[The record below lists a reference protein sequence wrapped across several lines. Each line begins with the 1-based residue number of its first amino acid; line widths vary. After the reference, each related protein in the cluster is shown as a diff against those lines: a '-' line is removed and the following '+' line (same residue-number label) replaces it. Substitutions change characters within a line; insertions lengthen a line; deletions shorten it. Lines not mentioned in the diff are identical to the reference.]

1 MKFLYAVMLLVFLA
15 SCTKTPVVTPTE
27 TPTTPEVTQE
37 TPVDEALVDDIVSEI
52 EELGVTAEN
61 EIITLDGAYKNPKG
75 DVDMKIDYSVDAS
88 GVIQSINVS
97 ATTYDLTQFNT
108 SAQELVGKTLTDAE
122 SFYVAGG
129 SLTSDAFT
137 TAIKNR

>member
-1 MKFLYAVMLLVFLA
+1 MLLVFLA
-15 SCTKTPVVTPTE
+15 SCTKAPVE
-27 TPTTPEVTQE
+27 TPTQSGDTAPVAQE
-37 TPVDEALVDDIVSEI
+37 EQVDEALVNDIVSEV
-52 EELGVTAEN
+52 ENLGTTAEN
-61 EIITLDGAYKNPKG
+61 EVITLDGAYSNPAG
-75 DVDMKIDYSVDAS
+75 PVDMKIDYSVDAN
-88 GVIQSINVS
+88 GVIQTINVS
-97 ATTYDLTQFNT
+97 ASTYDLSPFNQ